1 MSDLIIFLNEASEM
15 KVNTM
20 IEKLKSCFSEEKYRM
35 QTIILDRI
43 IQTNVILD
51 EKAETFWQ
59 YVLNDSDNWRFHHS
73 TVLNFV
79 AIYFVISEI
88 VNAIKK
94 ERSVYQK
101 TIHIIERLWEKKK
114 YEYAVNQSIEML
126 RNMRK
131 VVIKDW
137 FIHDVMKTMIKV
149 IDYRLKNSER
159 EVRKKATST
168 NDDWAKIAEEVFM
181 SSRLLIETRIVV
193 IMSSSF
199 AVRLEKKKNRKITFV
214 VLFFSMMLSSIEK
227 KKNQRAIFVDLSFDQ
242 ASSSSS
248 LTSSFVESSSAN
260 SSFSSSLFSITLKKL
275 AIMSK
280 ALLNDISNSIETR
293 CDENFLNRFQDFV
306 FSFVLSSRLIF
317 FASFS
322 LTLSIL
328 SSSLSL
334 SRSQKRVRSASSTS
348 LKKRIKSAN
357 HCECILSIKWLDDF
371 KNARCFISLKS
382 VEHLLER
389 LYYLDRQICLRH
401 INQLRQL
408 FELLS
413 IDDLIEMKNV
423 LWELLKFEE
432 EVKIFKIDRSNL
444 FEVSKVDD

>member
-1 MSDLIIFLNEASEM
+1 
-15 KVNTM
+15 
-20 IEKLKSCFSEEKYRM
+20 
-35 QTIILDRI
+35 
-43 IQTNVILD
+43 
-51 EKAETFWQ
+51 
-59 YVLNDSDNWRFHHS
+59 
-73 TVLNFV
+73 
-79 AIYFVISEI
+79 
-88 VNAIKK
+88 
-94 ERSVYQK
+94 
-101 TIHIIERLWEKKK
+101 
-114 YEYAVNQSIEML
+114 ML

-159 EVRKKATST
+159 KVRKKATST
-168 NDDWAKIAEEVFM
+168 NDDWAKITEKIFM

-199 AVRLEKKKNRKITFV
+199 AVRLKEKKNRKITFV
-214 VLFFSMMLSSIEK
+214 VFFFSMMLSSIEK
-227 KKNQRAIFVDLSFDQ
+227 KKNQRTISVDFFFDR

-248 LTSSFVESSSAN
+248 LTFSFVESSSAN
-260 SSFSSSLFSITLKKL
+260 SSFSSSLSSITLKKL

-280 ALLNDISNSIETR
+280 ALLNDISNSIEIR

-306 FSFVLSSRLIF
+306 SSSVLSFRLIF
-317 FASFS
+317 FASLS
-322 LTLSIL
+322 LILSIL
-328 SSSLSL
+328 SSSLNL
-334 SRSQKRVRSASSTS
+334 SRSQKRIRSAFSTS
-348 LKKRIKSAN
+348 FKKRVKSAN
-357 HCECILSIKWLDDF
+357 HCECILSIKWLDDL
-371 KNARCFISLKS
+371 KNARCFINLKS

-389 LYYLDRQICLRH
+389 LYYLDKQICLKH

-432 EVKIFKIDRSNL
+432 KVKIFKIDRSNL
-444 FEVSKVDD
+444 FEISKVDD